1 MRRQILTIMTGLLL
15 ISASLSAQAQQPDT
29 VRVKEQLPTGLPGEA
44 APQPNQ
50 QRVPPPAP
58 TRTAP
63 PGNPAPT
70 PTPERTGETRTL
82 KERLY
87 LAGNTGL
94 NLFGR
99 TFFVDL
105 SPMVGY
111 KLTEKLSFGPG
122 VVYHYV
128 SQRGLSYSNYG
139 VKGFARF
146 LIIPVLFAHVEHELL
161 NVPYTYSQSLNG
173 RLQVESRRN
182 VNSTLAGLGYR
193 QRISDRFA
201 IDTTVLANLQP
212 SDFFSLYSFP
222 VIRFGFYFDL

>member
-1 MRRQILTIMTGLLL
+1 MRL
-15 ISASLSAQAQQPDT
+15 ISTLLTGFLIMGASLSAQAQQPDT
-29 VRVKEQLPTGLPGEA
+29 IRVKEQLPTGLPGEGL
-44 APQPNQ
+44 PQQNQ

-58 TRTAP
+58 SRTAP
-63 PGNPAPT
+63 PRTQAPAPAPG
-70 PTPERTGETRTL
+70 PTPETRGL
-82 KERLY
+82 NDRLY
-87 LAGNTGL
+87 IAGNTGL
-94 NLFGR
+94 NLFGG
-99 TFFVDL
+99 TFFVDV

-111 KLTEKLSFGPG
+111 KLSDKFSLGPG

-128 SQRGLSYSNYG
+128 SQRGLNYSNYG

-146 LIIPVLFAHVEHELL
+146 LVLPVLFAHVEHELL

-193 QRISDRFA
+193 QRVSDRFA
-201 IDTTVLANLQP
+201 MDTMVLANLQP
-212 SDFFSLYSFP
+212 SDFFSLYRFP